1 MIQNKSWVRRA
12 LGLCKLARQ
21 RHRSVQAA
29 SQTAGGPTQTPSH
42 DTAEQI
48 GYRGKPIMCT
58 CDSWSLAARLLSLW
72 ASWCAN
78 RRMVR
83 ALCGCGRPPAFPR
96 RLLERLLRAWA
107 WVSLSFLWI
116 LFTVSLSS
124 DRKNLPAGPLST
136 ENPAP
141 PFTRKLTSS
150 SLPEDPCVAA
160 RSEDSR
166 GAVAWKRERV
176 IPRKPSLII
185 NCFLVIHNSWSH
197 PRFMIFLLP
206 SKEFTSLSDYD
217 IMLSSLEIVIHKR
230 HIQQY

>member
-124 DRKNLPAGPLST
+124 DRKKPSSWATFYGEPST
-136 ENPAP
+136 AVYAKTDKFFRKILASRRDPRIQEGLLLEKEKGLFQENPP
-141 PFTRKLTSS
+141 WL
-150 SLPEDPCVAA
+150 
-160 RSEDSR
+160 
-166 GAVAWKRERV
+166 
-176 IPRKPSLII
+176 
-185 NCFLVIHNSWSH
+185 
-197 PRFMIFLLP
+197 
-206 SKEFTSLSDYD
+206 
-217 IMLSSLEIVIHKR
+217 
-230 HIQQY
+230 

>member
-116 LFTVSLSS
+116 LLTVSLSS
-124 DRKNLPAGPLST
+124 HRKSLPAGPLST

-141 PFTRKLTSS
+141 PFTLKTDKFLLRILASRR
-150 SLPEDPCVAA
+150 DP
-160 RSEDSR
+160 RLQE
-166 GAVAWKRERV
+166 GLLLEERERV
-176 IPRKPSLII
+176 IPRKSSLII
-185 NCFLVIHNSWSH
+185 NWFLVIHNSWSH

>member
-1 MIQNKSWVRRA
+1 MKPEKHTSQCWKLQHRKTKNRLQVMIQNKSWVRRA

-116 LFTVSLSS
+116 LLTVSLSS
-124 DRKNLPAGPLST
+124 HRKSLPAGPLST

-150 SLPEDPCVAA
+150 SW
-160 RSEDSR
+160 RSLRR
-166 GAVAWKRERV
+166 GEIRGFKRGR
-176 IPRKPSLII
+176 
-185 NCFLVIHNSWSH
+185 C
-197 PRFMIFLLP
+197 
-206 SKEFTSLSDYD
+206 
-217 IMLSSLEIVIHKR
+217 
-230 HIQQY
+230 